1 MRKVKLKTL
10 EQLRKEDSFKEYG
23 NGTLNV
29 RGLYINAEM
38 VKKLG
43 TTIELDD
50 SNFDADGWFWKEE
63 VYVEEDNLP
72 TTKCSGLVGR
82 ALDELAKEL
91 EETKVARIKECL
103 KSKKIKEERIVEL
116 EEEMKQLDNDIKKI
130 EEAKSVSD
138 FPKSGMIQVLG

>member
-63 VYVEEDNLP
+63 LFADE
-72 TTKCSGLVGR
+72 SGLVDR